1 MVILPHLDRVSGK
14 GTRFRTKM
22 QVGPQP
28 LGRNKP
34 YAQVMVPHTGKFRS
48 EDGERYYR
56 HSKGA
61 RISKASHFD
70 FDYELGHKIK
80 FLCVAKGSPRPS
92 ITWFKDGME
101 VYQHGYMHI
110 SEHNKGKRRLKS
122 KMEIDPATQGDA
134 GVYECH
140 ANNKWS
146 MDMRSFRT
154 DYVIEFEKK

>member
-1 MVILPHLDRVSGK
+1 MCPLPFTTQLEGK

-34 YAQVMVPHTGKFRS
+34 YAQVMVPPTQRFRS

-80 FLCVAKGSPRPS
+80 FICVAKGSPRPT

-101 VYQHGYMHI
+101 VYQHGYMHV
-110 SEHNKGKRRLKS
+110 SAL
-122 KMEIDPATQGDA
+122 PAVRQTS
-134 GVYECH
+134 H
-140 ANNKWS
+140 S
-146 MDMRSFRT
+146 
-154 DYVIEFEKK
+154 

>member
-1 MVILPHLDRVSGK
+1 MRPLPSHFITQLEGK

-34 YAQVMVPHTGKFRS
+34 YAQVMVPPTQRFRS

-80 FLCVAKGSPRPS
+80 FICVAKGSPRPT

-101 VYQHGYMHI
+101 VYQHGYMHV
-110 SEHNKGKRRLKS
+110 SALPAVRQTSHLYPCGHFKS
-122 KMEIDPATQGDA
+122 SRFG
-134 GVYECH
+134 
-140 ANNKWS
+140 
-146 MDMRSFRT
+146 
-154 DYVIEFEKK
+154 